1 MKEPRVS
8 LLKPCSS
15 DKALSFYGKA
25 ILIETDDSIK
35 LQSYDT
41 IVCVF
46 DKTYNSVKIN
56 GWYSMTTGRHIKSF
70 LEFLGV
76 RTEGLLKGSNCR
88 SFKQFVEKHPEF
100 HIE

>member
-1 MKEPRVS
+1 MNNTKVS
-8 LLKPCSS
+8 LLAPCSC

-25 ILIETDDSIK
+25 IIIEDGDYIK
-35 LQSYDT
+35 LQSYGT

-56 GWYSMTTGRHIKSF
+56 GWYSMTTGRHIRSF
-70 LEFLGV
+70 LAYLGMN
-76 RTEGLLKGSNCR
+76 TKGLLKNSNCR
-88 SFKQFVEKHPEF
+88 SFKQFVEKYPEF

>member
-1 MKEPRVS
+1 MNNTKVS
-8 LLKPCSS
+8 LLAPCSC

-25 ILIETDDSIK
+25 IIIEDGDYIK

-46 DKTYNSVKIN
+46 DKEYNSVKIK

-70 LEFLGV
+70 LSYLGV
-76 RTEGLLKGSNCR
+76 NTKGLLKGSNCR
-88 SFKQFVEKHPEF
+88 SFKQFIEKYPEF
-100 HIE
+100 TIC